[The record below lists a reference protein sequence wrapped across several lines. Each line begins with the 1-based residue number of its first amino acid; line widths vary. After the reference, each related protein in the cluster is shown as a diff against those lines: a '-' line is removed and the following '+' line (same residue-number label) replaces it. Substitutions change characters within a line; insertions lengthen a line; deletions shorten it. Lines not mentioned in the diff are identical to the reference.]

1 MFKAISFRKRAQIMS
16 RKFSYQGVIF
26 VILAVILVLYYNTL
40 FRDARRK
47 NLQQQL
53 QQENVLLNNQK

>member
-1 MFKAISFRKRAQIMS
+1 MS

-26 VILAVILVLYYNTL
+26 VVLAIILVLYYNIL

-47 NLQQQL
+47 NLQLQL